1 MDRFLLV
8 TRDDQ
13 SMFIGDNMEL
23 KYSKEK
29 NVQILI
35 SLLKKFG
42 IKRIIVSPGTTNF
55 TFVGSVQNDS
65 FFELYSAADERS
77 AAYMA
82 CGMAAETN
90 EPVVITCT
98 GATASRNYFPALT
111 EAYYRK
117 IPILAVMAH
126 CGVDFIGNL
135 KPQQI
140 DRRVSP
146 TDTFVE
152 KVTLNPIYTY
162 RDEQFTILQTNK
174 ALLALKKQLG
184 PVQLELVTGFNKDF
198 SIQELPDVRKISI
211 YSVFDSLPEL
221 PRGTIY
227 IVIGSHKCFSYT
239 EIKAI
244 DSFCDTHNAIVL
256 CDHTS
261 NYKGKYGC
269 NLGLLFS
276 QKQTSLDCNKCDLAI
291 HLGEISGNYYG
302 MQFSPNDV
310 WRVSEDGEIKDF
322 FSKLTSV
329 FIMAEQKFFEIYS
342 TKNVEE
348 NKIMKKIKEISESV
362 YKLIPELPFSNIWV
376 AQNTIGY
383 LPKRSVLHLGILNS
397 LRAWDYFQLDD
408 SITAYSNVGGFGIDG
423 GVSTCL
429 GASLMRPNNLFFCII
444 GDLAFFYDMNA
455 LGNRYLPHNIRLLLF
470 NNGSGTEFRNYNHP
484 AHDIFGDA
492 ADPFMAAAGHYGN
505 KSSVLVKHYAEDL
518 GFNYLSASN
527 KEQYLQN
534 LPVFVDPEIGKKP
547 VLFEVF
553 TDSKDESDALEI
565 MFNLVKT
572 ESEKEEVLFS
582 EKLSALKKKAKH
594 SLKSHYNS
602 VIDKLKL

>member
-1 MDRFLLV
+1 MH
-8 TRDDQ
+8 
-13 SMFIGDNMEL
+13 IGDNMEL
-23 KYSKEK
+23 KYTKEK
-29 NVQILI
+29 NVLILI

-55 TFVGSVQNDS
+55 TFVGSIQNDS
-65 FFELYSAADERS
+65 FFEIYSAADERS

-82 CGMAAETN
+82 CGMAAETD
-90 EPVVITCT
+90 EPIVITCT

-117 IPILAVMAH
+117 LPVLAVMAH

-140 DRRVSP
+140 DRRISP
-146 TDTFVE
+146 SDTFVE
-152 KVTLNPIYTY
+152 KVTLNPINTY
-162 RDEQFTILQTNK
+162 RDEQYTILQTNK
-174 ALLALKKQLG
+174 ALLALRGKSG
-184 PVQLELVTGFNKDF
+184 PVQLELVTNFNKDF
-198 SIQELPDVRKISI
+198 SIQSLPDARKITV
-211 YSVFDSLPEL
+211 YNNYKTFPDLPN
-221 PRGTIY
+221 GTIY
-227 IVIGSHKCFSYT
+227 IVIGSHKCFSEA
-239 EIKAI
+239 EINAI
-244 DSFCDTHNAIVL
+244 DSFCDSHNAIVL

-261 NYKGKYGC
+261 NYKGKYGY

-276 QKQTSLDCNKCDLAI
+276 QKKVILNCKKCDLAI

-329 FIMAEQKFFEIYS
+329 FAINEQKFFEIYIEKN
-342 TKNVEE
+342 TKKNT
-348 NKIMKKIKEISESV
+348 IKEEINEIKESV

-376 AQNTIGY
+376 AKNTIGY
-383 LPKRSVLHLGILNS
+383 LPKGCVLHLGILNS
-397 LRAWDYFQLDD
+397 LRAWDYFSLDD

-429 GASLMRPNNLFFCII
+429 GASLMRPNKLFFCAI

-455 LGNRYLPHNIRLLLF
+455 LGNRYLPHNIRILLF

-484 AHDIFGDA
+484 AHDVFGDA
-492 ADPFMAAAGHYGN
+492 ADPYMAAAGHYGN
-505 KSSVLVKHYAEDL
+505 KSSALVKHYAEDL
-518 GFNYLSASN
+518 GFKYISASN

-534 LPVFVDPEIGKKP
+534 LPVFVNPEIGEKP
-547 VLFEVF
+547 ILFEVF
-553 TDSKDESDALEI
+553 TDSKDESDALET
-565 MFNLVKT
+565 MFNLV
-572 ESEKEEVLFS
+572 ESEDGDSTNHGKKATFKDRAKNAIKS
-582 EKLSALKKKAKH
+582 RYNSAL
-594 SLKSHYNS
+594 
-602 VIDKLKL
+602 DRLKL